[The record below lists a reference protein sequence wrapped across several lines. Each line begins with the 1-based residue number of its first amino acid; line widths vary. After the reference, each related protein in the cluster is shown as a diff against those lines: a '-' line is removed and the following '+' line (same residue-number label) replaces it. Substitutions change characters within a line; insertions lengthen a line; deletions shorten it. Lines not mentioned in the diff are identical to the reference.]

1 MYDKIMVPLDGSE
14 LSEIAIAHAAVLS
27 RMGGGDIVLVQVI
40 DAVSHIVAQATPA
53 TIEPLPG
60 GAITTTIAEE
70 AVGAQRRQ
78 AQANLDAVQARIEAE
93 GAGGAITTVIVEGSP
108 GPALEQAL
116 ADQGCDIVVMATHGR
131 SGFKRAILGSVADHL
146 VRNSPGASVLLVEAS
161 DAV

>member
-1 MYDKIMVPLDGSE
+1 MYDKILVPLDGSD
-14 LSEIAIAHAAVLS
+14 LSEIAVAHAAALS
-27 RMGGGDIVLVQVI
+27 RMSGADIVLVQVI
-40 DAVSHIVAQATPA
+40 DAVSHIIAQTTPA
-53 TIEPLPG
+53 TIEPMPSG
-60 GAITTTIAEE
+60 GITSAVAEQ
-70 AVGAQRRQ
+70 AVQGQRQQ

-93 GAGGAITTVIVEGSP
+93 GAGGAVTTEVVEGSP

-146 VRNSPGASVLLVEAS
+146 VRNSPGASVLLVEPA

>member
-14 LSEIAIAHAAVLS
+14 LSEIAISHAALLS

-40 DAVSHIVAQATPA
+40 DAVSRIIAQATPA

-60 GAITTTIAEE
+60 AAVTTSIAED
-70 AVGAQRRQ
+70 AVEAQRRQ
-78 AQANLDAVQARIEAE
+78 AQDNLDAVQARIEAE
-93 GAGGAITTVIVEGSP
+93 GAGGAITTVIVQGSP

-146 VRNSPGASVLLVEAS
+146 VRNSPGASVLLVDPS
-161 DAV
+161 DVA

>member
-14 LSEIAIAHAAVLS
+14 LSEIAVPHAAALS
-27 RMGGGDIVLVQVI
+27 RMSGAEIVLVQVV
-40 DAVSHIVAQATPA
+40 DAVSHIIAQATPA
-53 TIEPLPG
+53 TIEPLPS
-60 GAITTTIAEE
+60 GAVTTAIAED
-70 AVGAQRRQ
+70 AVEAQRRQ

-93 GAGGAITTVIVEGSP
+93 GAGGAVITAIVEGSP

-146 VRNSPGASVLLVEAS
+146 VRNSPGASVLLVDPS